1 MNLVLAALRRPYTVV
16 VVVLAVVLAALA
28 ALRDA
33 PVDIFPELDVPVI
46 WVVQP
51 YPGMNPDQIDA
62 QFVHYYEYHFLYIGG
77 IEHVESQSQQGIGTL
92 KLYFHPGTDIS
103 EAMAQVT
110 AMTYRSA
117 AFLPPGTL
125 PPFIVRFGAGNVP
138 AAQLVFSSD
147 SRSEAEIQDLAL
159 NQVRPLLATLPGVSA
174 PPPSGGKVKLVV
186 VEADPDRL
194 RSLGV
199 SAEDLA
205 AALGRANLTLPS
217 GNLRMGPVNA
227 MVHTDALVESPE
239 ELGRVPVRIEGS
251 RQVLVRDVAR
261 VELGAD
267 VVTNVAL
274 LNGRRTVY
282 MPVTK
287 RSDAST
293 LAVVRT
299 VREALPRMRA
309 VVPEDVRVEMVF
321 DQSRFVTQALEGLV
335 LEGALG
341 ALLTASMVLLFLRD
355 VRSAVIVVVTIPL
368 SVLAATLVLRS
379 LGQTI
384 NLMTLGGLTM
394 AVGIL
399 VDEST
404 VAIENIHAHLGLGK
418 PARRAV
424 ADAMAEVMVP
434 RLLAMLCVVSVFLPA
449 FFVEG
454 IGRSLFPPLA
464 IAVGAAM
471 AASWLLSSTL
481 VPVVAAVWL
490 KAPAHGD
497 ENTLSL
503 LYGRFVQRIV
513 RRPVTAL
520 VPYALVVLPVG
531 LLAAALPVRL
541 FPETDSGELA
551 VRIRAADGTR
561 LERTVEVVRAVE
573 ETLREVAG
581 ADHVGLVLSNIGPPP
596 WNVPVNVQYNA
607 NTGPHDAVMLAQL
620 TGDDRPP
627 VRDVQE
633 ALRPRLAERLP
644 GVEIAFEDADI
655 VSRILNFGA
664 AAEIE
669 VVVSAG
675 TPGEAAATAQAVRT
689 RLAESP
695 ELRDVQIQAALL
707 YPTVEVAL
715 DRRRLAESGTDAA
728 RVGRGLLA
736 GTSST
741 VLTTPLFW
749 VDPVKN
755 TPYRVAVRLPDHEM
769 ASIEDLLGLDVGDGL
784 RLADV
789 GAVRHGTRPGVLSRY
804 NGRKTVSVLAR
815 STTGD
820 LGEAGEAV
828 DRALAGLGAL
838 PRGVELSVRGQ
849 VQQMRTSL
857 ASLVGGLGA
866 TIVVVLLLLTA
877 SFQSARSALAVM
889 SVVPSVLLGATVV
902 LWISGSG
909 WNIQS
914 LMGTVTAIGVSVA
927 NAVLLANV
935 VVELQRSGVP
945 PLEAVI
951 EGGRRRVRPIVMTG
965 AAMMMGMLPTAL
977 ALAEGGDQSAPLGRA
992 VFGGLGGSLVGTLVF
1007 LPAVL
1012 ALLRGRGAV
1021 PFDLTPGE
1029 ETASGDREPS

>member
-1 MNLVLAALRRPYTVV
+1 LRRPYTVI
-16 VVVLAVVLAALA
+16 VVVLAVALASVA
-28 ALRDA
+28 ALRKA
-33 PVDIFPELDVPVI
+33 PIDIFPELDVPVI

-77 IEHVESQSQQGIGTL
+77 IEHVESQSLQGIGVL

-110 AMTYRSA
+110 AMAYRSA

-125 PPFIVRFGAGNVP
+125 PPFIVRFGAGNIPV
-138 AAQLVFSSD
+138 AQLVFD
-147 SRSEAEIQDLAL
+147 SQTRSEAEIQDVAL

-186 VEADPDRL
+186 VEADPNRM
-194 RSLGV
+194 RALGV

-205 AALGRANLTLPS
+205 ASLSRANLTLPS
-217 GNLRMGPVNA
+217 GNLRVGDVTA
-227 MVHTDALVESPE
+227 MVHTDSLVTDPDD
-239 ELGRVPVRIEGS
+239 LGRVPVRIENG
-251 RQVLVRDVAR
+251 RQVLVRDVSQVA
-261 VELGAD
+261 LGAD

-274 LNGRRTVY
+274 LDGRRTVF

-293 LAVVRT
+293 LSVVRT

-309 VVPEDVRVEMVF
+309 MVPADVRVDMVF

-341 ALLTASMVLLFLRD
+341 AVLTALMVLLFLRD
-355 VRSAVIVVVTIPL
+355 LRSALIVVVTIPL
-368 SVLAATLVLRS
+368 SLLAACLTLRA

-384 NLMTLGGLTM
+384 NLMTLGGLAM

-404 VAIENIHAHLGLGK
+404 VAIENIHAHLALGK
-418 PARRAV
+418 PIRRAV
-424 ADAMAEVMVP
+424 PDAMAEVMTP
-434 RLLAMLCVVSVFLPA
+434 RLLAMLCVVSVFIPA
-449 FFVEG
+449 FFVDG

-464 IAVGAAM
+464 LAVGAAM
-471 AASWLLSSTL
+471 VASWVLSSTL
-481 VPVVAAVWL
+481 VPVLASLWLEPPKRKEQNVLSREYGRLVGHVVKRPMLALCVYALLLLPMFAAAV
-490 KAPAHGD
+490 
-497 ENTLSL
+497 
-503 LYGRFVQRIV
+503 R
-513 RRPVTAL
+513 
-520 VPYALVVLPVG
+520 LPI
-531 LLAAALPVRL
+531 RL
-541 FPETDSGELA
+541 FPETASGELA
-551 VRIRAADGTR
+551 VRVRAPAGTR
-561 LERTVEVVRAVE
+561 LERTVELVRAVE
-573 ETLREVAG
+573 QTLREVAG
-581 ADHVGLVLSNIGPPP
+581 PEHVGLILSNIGPPP

-607 NTGPHDAVMLAQL
+607 NTGPHDALVLAQL
-620 TGDDRPP
+620 TGDNPP
-627 VRDVQE
+627 SIRHVQD
-633 ALRPRLAERLP
+633 ALRARVVERAP
-644 GVEIAFEDADI
+644 GVEIAFEDGDI

-669 VVVSAG
+669 AMVSAG
-675 TPGEAAATAQAVRT
+675 SPAEAAAVAKKVRKL
-689 RLAESP
+689 LAGRP
-695 ELRDVQIQAALL
+695 ELRDVQIAAALD
-707 YPTVEVAL
+707 YPTVEVKL
-715 DRRRLAESGTDAA
+715 DRRRAAEAGTTAA
-728 RVGRGLLA
+728 RVARGLLA

-749 VDPVKN
+749 VDPIKR
-755 TPYRVAVRLPDHEM
+755 TPYRVAVRVPEHEVRSP
-769 ASIEDLLGLDVGDGL
+769 ADLLALDVGDGL

-789 GAVRHGTRPGVLSRY
+789 GTVQSDVQPGVLARY

-815 STTGD
+815 SANGN
-820 LGEAGEAV
+820 LGEAAAAV
-828 DRALAGLGAL
+828 DRAVAELGEL
-838 PRGVELSVRGQ
+838 PRGVELTVRGQ

-857 ASLVGGLGA
+857 TGLLAGLVA

-877 SFQSARSALAVM
+877 SFQSVRTALAVV
-889 SVVPSVLLGATVV
+889 SVVPSVLIGATLA
-902 LWISGSG
+902 LWATGSG

-935 VVELQRSGVP
+935 VVDLQRSGMP
-945 PLEAVI
+945 ALEAVI
-951 EGGRRRVRPIVMTG
+951 EGGRRRIRPIVMTG
-965 AAMMMGMLPTAL
+965 MAMIMGMLPTAL
-977 ALAEGGDQSAPLGRA
+977 SLAEGGEQSAPLGRA
-992 VFGGLGGSLVGTLVF
+992 LLGGLAGSLVGTLAF

-1021 PFDLTPGE
+1021 PLDLSPADE
-1029 ETASGDREPS
+1029 VPPNAQEFA